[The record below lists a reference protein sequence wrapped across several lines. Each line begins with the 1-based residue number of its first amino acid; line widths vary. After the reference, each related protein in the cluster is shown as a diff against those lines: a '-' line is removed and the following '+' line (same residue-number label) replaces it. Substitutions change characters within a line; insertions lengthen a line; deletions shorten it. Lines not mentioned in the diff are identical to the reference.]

1 MRVYFGNIFQFQLL
15 LLNKYTF
22 PILFQSDNLTA
33 LAKTYWAPHTAK
45 NHVDYNPD
53 VVEEIYKNDIKAGHL
68 VNCKNV
74 VFLFHLRPHD
84 SVANF
89 HYKYKKNGC
98 FDYN

>member
-1 MRVYFGNIFQFQLL
+1 M
-15 LLNKYTF
+15 
-22 PILFQSDNLTA
+22 
-33 LAKTYWAPHTAK
+33 AKTYWAPHTAK

-84 SVANF
+84 SVANV
-89 HYKYKKNGC
+89 HYKYKKNYC
-98 FDYN
+98 ITIRNTIRNIIERTSLALKY